1 MLGSVPQEQQL
12 IHLVSTKPQRVM
24 LLGVG
29 GTCLDR
35 LTARSVVCNWLDWL
49 GVQCMAGKIVR
60 LVGAIMDAAGD
71 IQDSS

>member
-1 MLGSVPQEQQL
+1 
-12 IHLVSTKPQRVM
+12 M